1 MRRLHTAVII
11 LSATALVNA
20 LVGIITFN
28 YPPAYLSLSPLW
40 AVVHIMAAVTISLFM
55 IFPKRW
61 LAVVSGALAIGAA
74 LFRAGAIMTS
84 VGHVALE
91 AFTNNDEPI
100 RSSFVIA
107 SLTWAL
113 IALLLWAVW
122 PLAVISVMEGEN
134 E

>member
-1 MRRLHTAVII
+1 MHTSVVI
-11 LSATALVNA
+11 LAATASLNGM
-20 LVGIITFN
+20 VGVITFN
-28 YPPAYLSLSPLW
+28 YPPSYLSLSPLW
-40 AVVHIMAAVTISLFM
+40 AAVHIMASVTISFFLVFR
-55 IFPKRW
+55 KRW

-84 VGHVALE
+84 VGHVAVE
-91 AFTNNDEPI
+91 AFTNNDEPL

-122 PLAVISVMEGEN
+122 PLAAISLMEKDDE
-134 E
+134 